1 MTERQTDL
9 LSILTAALPGVMVRW
24 RTSSSAVPL
33 CSPSARPL
41 LALCCVAGL
50 LTGRLRRAERAFD
63 AKWQIGD

>member
-1 MTERQTDL
+1 MTTHDRTPDGPAQHPHRG
-9 LSILTAALPGVMVRW
+9 AARRHGEVAHQLQR
-24 RTSSSAVPL
+24 RS
-33 CSPSARPL
+33 PL